1 MAEYIER
8 EAFLKD
14 IEERYCLPC
23 KDAGRDYNGCKC
35 LACWVDDMRGDV
47 IDAPGADVEKMSD
60 GYHTFADLYEQRL
73 ILSAA
78 LAKNNPHAWKS
89 KRHEDGSVPFGGG
102 WFIMGFDTDEGC
114 YTYHYELKDWDL
126 FQCKELDK
134 GKPWDG
140 HTSKDVRRLLSI
152 PAADVAPVR
161 HGRWEE
167 YLIPNILCCSNCDW
181 GIDPLCKSPYCPN
194 CGAKMHED
202 DFCSSGERKE
212 DKAE

>member
-8 EAFLKD
+8 ETFLKD

-23 KDAGRDYNGCKC
+23 KEEGKDYNGCKC
-35 LACWVDDMRGDV
+35 RACWVDDMRGDV
-47 IDAPGADVEKMSD
+47 IDAPSADVEKMSD

-152 PAADVAPVR
+152 PAADVATVR
-161 HGRWEE
+161 HGEWEIVVGSNGKE
-167 YLIPNILCCSNCDW
+167 YMVCTCCRVSQDLT
-181 GIDPLCKSPYCPN
+181 GVFTYCPN
-194 CGAKMHED
+194 CGCRIGGGVD
-202 DFCSSGERKE
+202 
-212 DKAE
+212 